1 MRVILPLGSLF
12 TRIKYVTVLIQ
23 VEMRLIHLLWNPI
36 LPINLRRKSHSIL
49 SYALLMSCFIVMKP
63 ILPFLL
69 FFMWWRISNATRIL
83 SLIALFDWKALC
95 DSEIISSRIFF
106 NQFAKTFEI
115 NLYRMLHRAIRQNSV
130 TCSGLLTFGISVMY
144 LWFKPAGITPE
155 FIQEITALVNGE
167 QHIVHIIGDHLWNKL
182 KDRVYFTRVR
192 CSEQRVIIINN
203 NICYI
208 IFTRTHFTHLISKAI
223 NLISPE
229 SLWSFPMEESHVLIA
244 RCDPMGFRTLLPEF
258 FFIESTK

>member
-1 MRVILPLGSLF
+1 
-12 TRIKYVTVLIQ
+12 
-23 VEMRLIHLLWNPI
+23 
-36 LPINLRRKSHSIL
+36 
-49 SYALLMSCFIVMKP
+49 MSSFIVMKP

-69 FFMWWRISNATRIL
+69 FFLWWRISNATRIL

-182 KDRVYFTRVR
+182 KDKVYFTRVR

-208 IFTRTHFTHLISKAI
+208 IFTRTY
-223 NLISPE
+223 ISPIWFRRPSIWFRQNLCE
-229 SLWSFPMEESHVLIA
+229 AFLWKKAVFLSPDVIQWALERYCQSFSSLKALNSKYYLHSYNN
-244 RCDPMGFRTLLPEF
+244 
-258 FFIESTK
+258 KK